1 MRKIIFFTVL
11 LIPFFIFIISPF
23 FIYPAEDAA
32 ILYQFS
38 ENFANSGIISYNLN
52 GERSEGATDFLWMI
66 ILSFLYYI
74 GFDTFISANFISFI
88 SLLLSAFLLHKIAT
102 NNSNNI
108 GVFIL
113 FVAILSIIP
122 MNSAALQG
130 FSPLFFGL
138 SMLVSA
144 YLFIENKQK
153 LFFLSLLVLCLI
165 RPDGFIVA
173 LGLFLGYFYVYSSK
187 YNLKITIYNSF
198 LFLILP
204 GIIYFLSR
212 WFYFGEFLPLP
223 FYVKSNFD
231 RWFLLFSKD
240 SFFTN
245 IKYILMSSPF
255 IIFSFYVFIANK
267 SKEKIILK
275 KFFVLLF
282 SFIFLPFFFY
292 SMMSLSQNISDRFQ
306 YVFVLGSI
314 LIYAYSFRNLSI
326 NKNYSLIIKIV
337 LCFWFL
343 FYSIPTIRSFISIV
357 SIPTEHVALISKK
370 LNTVEPHGKMLITEA
385 GRLPYYSKW
394 YAVDAWGLNS
404 PSYSK
409 QLIQPEDVKKE
420 DSDLIVVHASG
431 ENYTNLEKIYLDGEQ
446 ISPHKKKTWNNM
458 TDNIYLGID
467 KREYDLF
474 MVPFN
479 RYDNNSLYSYLISI
493 RSKIRGEEEYK
504 KGRYDAYFVKKKF
517 KGYDKVVL
525 LLKNNQAIEYSEYR
539 NL

>member
-1 MRKIIFFTVL
+1 MRNSIFFPIL
-11 LIPFFIFIISPF
+11 LIPFLFFIITPF

-66 ILSFLYYI
+66 ILSFFYYI
-74 GFDTFISANFISFI
+74 GFDTFIAANFISCI
-88 SLLLSAFLLHKIAT
+88 SLFIIAFILQKIST
-102 NNSNNI
+102 NNKNNFSI
-108 GVFIL
+108 FIL
-113 FVAILSIIP
+113 FLAILCFIP
-122 MNSAALQG
+122 MNSAAIQG

-138 SMLVSA
+138 SMIVSA
-144 YLFIENKQK
+144 YLFIEKKQK
-153 LFFLSLLVLCLI
+153 LFFLSLLILCLI
-165 RPDGFIVA
+165 RPDGFIIA
-173 LGLFLGYFYVYSSK
+173 LGLFLGYFYVYLLENNFKSIF
-187 YNLKITIYNSF
+187 YDSF

-204 GIIYFLSR
+204 GIFYFLSR

-231 RWFLLFSKD
+231 RWFLLFSKE
-240 SFFTN
+240 SFLIN

-255 IIFSFYVFIANK
+255 ILFSLYVFFKQKTN
-267 SKEKIILK
+267 EKKILK

-282 SFIFLPFFFY
+282 SFIFLPFLFY

-314 LIYAYSFRNLSI
+314 LLYAYSIRNLSI
-326 NKNYSLIIKIV
+326 SKNYSLIIKFV
-337 LCFWFL
+337 LFFWFL
-343 FYSIPTIRSFISIV
+343 FYSIPTIRSLVSII
-357 SIPTEHVALISKK
+357 SIPTEHVALISKQ
-370 LNTVEPHGKMLITEA
+370 LNTVGPHGKMLITEA

-420 DSDLIVVHASG
+420 ASDLIVVHAAG
-431 ENYTNLEKIYLDGEQ
+431 EDYTNLEKIYLDGQE
-446 ISPHKKKTWNNM
+446 ISPHQKKTWNNM

-479 RYDNNSLYSYLISI
+479 SYDNYSLYSYLKSI
-493 RSKIRGEEEYK
+493 KIKLKGKGEYN

-517 KGYDKVVL
+517 KGYDQIVI
-525 LLKNNQAIEYSEYR
+525 LLKNNKAIEYSKFKK
-539 NL
+539 L